1 VTPHYL
7 LDTNILAE
15 PLRPKPNDQI
25 IDHLR
30 RFQNEIAIASVVWH
44 EMWFGCNRLPRS
56 AKRDAIE
63 DYLTRVVA
71 PNFPILSYDQQ
82 AATWH
87 AAERAR
93 LTAIGQPPAFSD
105 GMIAAI
111 AKTNDLILVTFNLD
125 DFRGFQYLLVTNW
138 QE

>member
-1 VTPHYL
+1 MTPHYL

-30 RFQNEIAIASVVWH
+30 RFQNEIAITSVVWH

-56 AKRDAIE
+56 AKRDTIE

-71 PNFPILSYDQQ
+71 TNVPILSYDQQ

-93 LTAIGQPPAFSD
+93 LTAIGQTPSFSD
-105 GMIAAI
+105 GMIAAV
-111 AKTNDLILVTFNLD
+111 AKTNNLILVTFNLD
-125 DFRGFQYLLVTNW
+125 DFQRFQDLQVTDW
-138 QE
+138 QQ